1 MPQLNHHSLEVRR
14 GQIIPDQDHHP
25 DHDQEIETR

>member
-14 GQIIPDQDHHP
+14 GQITPDQDPKH
-25 DHDQEIETR
+25 DQDQEIETR